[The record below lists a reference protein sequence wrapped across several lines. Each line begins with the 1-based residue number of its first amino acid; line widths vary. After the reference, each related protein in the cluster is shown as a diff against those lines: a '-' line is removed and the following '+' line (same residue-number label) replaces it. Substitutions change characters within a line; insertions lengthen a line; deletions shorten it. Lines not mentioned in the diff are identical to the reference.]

1 MQDNQRAYVVG
12 EKTFG
17 KGVIQFFFRMH
28 DGSGLKLTV
37 AKYLTPNY
45 HDIALHGGI
54 APDAPCRDHPRGLL
68 PGPGGQYDDCILQG
82 LRYLESQPM
91 LEAPMLQASS

>member
-17 KGVIQFFFRMH
+17 KGVIQFFFPMQ

-45 HDIALHGGI
+45 HDISMSGGI
-54 APDAPCRDHPRGLL
+54 EPDAVCRDHPRGLL
-68 PGPGGQYDDCILQG
+68 PGPSDQYDDCVLQA
-82 LRYLESQPM
+82 LKYLDSHPM
-91 LEAPMLQASS
+91 LEAPALQASL